1 MSKQPDRQALGKGL
15 NSLLPARLKQTT
27 PQTPQSGA
35 APIAPPTSPTE
46 LPVERIKANPFQP
59 RRQFRD
65 ESLGELAQSIRV
77 NGIIQPISVRKV
89 ADDYEIIAGERR
101 WRAAQLAG
109 LKVVPVVVQ
118 EIADDKLLEIALI
131 ENIQREDLNPIELAE
146 AFERMVTELSL
157 SHEEIGR
164 RTGKDRVTVT
174 NTIRLLQLQPEV
186 QQIVASGKLSA
197 GHARALIGIKDPD
210 RQKNIAYSVIAEG
223 WTVRQIEKAVK
234 DIVQGAQDRP
244 DKPPAPPVDPN
255 VRAAI
260 DEMQRTLGTRV
271 RILEKKRGQGHI
283 EIEYYSADDLDR
295 IYSIITNAS
304 Q

>member
-15 NSLLPARLKQTT
+15 SSLLPPRLKQT
-27 PQTPQSGA
+27 PPPEA
-35 APIAPPTSPTE
+35 AASPAQPTQ
-46 LPVERIKANPFQP
+46 LPVNRITPNPFQP
-59 RRQFRD
+59 RRQFKED
-65 ESLGELAQSIRV
+65 ALEELAQSIRV
-77 NGIIQPISVRKV
+77 NGIIQPISVRR
-89 ADDYEIIAGERR
+89 AANEYQIIAGERR

-109 LKVVPVVVQ
+109 LTSVPVVVQ
-118 EIADDKLLEIALI
+118 DFADDKLLEVALI

-146 AFERMVTELSL
+146 AFERMVTELRL

-210 RQKNIAYSVIAEG
+210 RQKNIAYSVISEG
-223 WTVRQIEKAVK
+223 WTVRQIEKEVK
-234 DIVQGAQDRP
+234 DIVQGTAGRP
-244 DKPPAPPVDPN
+244 EKPPAPPVDPN

-260 DEMQRTLGTRV
+260 DEMQQALGTRV
-271 RILEKKRGQGHI
+271 RVLERGKGKGHI
-283 EIEYYSADDLDR
+283 EIEYYSPDDLDR
-295 IYSIITNAS
+295 IYSIITGPK
-304 Q
+304 

>member
-15 NSLLPARLKQTT
+15 NSLLPARLKQA
-27 PQTPQSGA
+27 PVPVPEPVQVPP
-35 APIAPPTSPTE
+35 APISE
-46 LPVERIKANPFQP
+46 LPVSRIRPNPFQP
-59 RRQFRD
+59 RRHFRD
-65 ESLGELAQSIRV
+65 EALEELAQSIRV
-77 NGIIQPISVRKV
+77 NGIIQPLAVRR
-89 ADDYEIIAGERR
+89 AGDDYQIVAGERR

-109 LKVVPVVVQ
+109 LTDVPVVVQ
-118 EIADDKLLEIALI
+118 EIADEKLLEVALI

-146 AFERMVTELSL
+146 AFERMVTELTL

-197 GHARALIGIKDPD
+197 GHARALIAIKDPD
-210 RQKNIAYSVIAEG
+210 SQRNIAYSVIAEG

-234 DIVQGAQDRP
+234 DITQGVGQQRE
-244 DKPPAPPVDPN
+244 KPPAPPVDPN

-260 DEMQRTLGTRV
+260 DEMQQSLGTRV
-271 RILEKKRGQGHI
+271 RVIEKARGKGHI
-283 EIEYYSADDLDR
+283 EIEYYSPDDLDR
-295 IYSIITNAS
+295 IYSIITGSGNS
-304 Q
+304 

>member
-15 NSLLPARLKQTT
+15 SSLLPPRLKQT
-27 PQTPQSGA
+27 P
-35 APIAPPTSPTE
+35 APESAQAERPVGE
-46 LPVERIKANPFQP
+46 LPVNRIKPSPFQP

-65 ESLGELAQSIRV
+65 EPLQELAQSIRV
-77 NGIIQPISVRKV
+77 NGIIQPIAVRKAGDEYQIV
-89 ADDYEIIAGERR
+89 AGERR

-109 LKVVPVVVQ
+109 LAMIPVVVQ
-118 EIADDKLLEIALI
+118 EIGDDKLLEVALI

-197 GHARALIGIKDPD
+197 GHARALIGIKDAD

-234 DIVQGAQDRP
+234 DIVQGNVDRP
-244 DKPPAPPVDPN
+244 EKPPAPPIDPN

-260 DEMQRTLGTRV
+260 DEMQRALGTRV
-271 RILEKKRGQGHI
+271 RVIEKGKGKGHI
-283 EIEYYSADDLDR
+283 EIEYYSSDDLDR
-295 IYSIITNAS
+295 IYTMITS
-304 Q
+304 SS